1 MRILVVNVNTTESI
15 TQAIARQAQSVASPG
30 TEIIGL
36 TPHFGADSIEGNFES
51 YLAAIAVM
59 DRVMSYDQPF
69 DAVIQAGYGEHGR
82 EGLQE
87 LLNVPVVDITDAGAS
102 TAMFLGHAYS
112 VVTTLDRT
120 VPLIE
125 DRLKLSGLWDRC
137 ASVRASGLAVLELE
151 SDPERALEA
160 IVRQAELAV
169 LEDKAEVICL
179 GCGGMAGL
187 DEQIRQ
193 RTGVPV
199 VDGVTAA
206 VTIAE
211 SLVRLGLS
219 TSKVRGHMRRLGR
232 RTLLVGRSPADRRA
246 DRVHDSPAPSGPDDG
261 SVSRHGRYQ
270 DPSESAL
277 RDDDCDRARAPS
289 DRGAE
294 MHRVIATLTATAAA
308 ATAAAGVVLSPS
320 VATASPVDLRPAH
333 GVVVAKGGLVRH
345 VRPSTHAPANYTFP
359 NGSEVTLDCKVSG
372 TVVDGIGVG
381 TSWSPKA
388 TPTGCRPAMSTTSGR
403 PPSPATR
410 ATAPSRRGRPPC

>member
-15 TQAIARQAQSVASPG
+15 TETIAQQAQSVASPG
-30 TEIIGL
+30 TEIVGL
-36 TPHFGADSIEGNFES
+36 TPYFGAESVEGNFES

-59 DRVMSYDQPF
+59 DRVMAYDQPF

-87 LLNVPVVDITDAGAS
+87 LLNVPVVDITEAAAS

-125 DRLKLSGLWDRC
+125 DRLKLAGLYQRC
-137 ASVRASGLAVLELE
+137 ASVRASGMAVLELE
-151 SDPERALEA
+151 EDPLAAMEA
-160 IVRQAELAV
+160 IVRQAELAIR
-169 LEDKAEVICL
+169 EDKAEVICL

-219 TSKVRGHMRRLGR
+219 TSKI
-232 RTLLVGRSPADRRA
+232 RT
-246 DRVHDSPAPSGPDDG
+246 
-261 SVSRHGRYQ
+261 Y
-270 DPSESAL
+270 
-277 RDDDCDRARAPS
+277 
-289 DRGAE
+289 
-294 MHRVIATLTATAAA
+294 
-308 ATAAAGVVLSPS
+308 
-320 VATASPVDLRPAH
+320 
-333 GVVVAKGGLVRH
+333 
-345 VRPSTHAPANYTFP
+345 
-359 NGSEVTLDCKVSG
+359 
-372 TVVDGIGVG
+372 
-381 TSWSPKA
+381 A
-388 TPTGCRPAMSTTSGR
+388 TPRPKQVIGWQTRFGR
-403 PPSPATR
+403 
-410 ATAPSRRGRPPC
+410 

>member
-15 TQAIARQAQSVASPG
+15 TETIAQQARAVASPG
-30 TEIIGL
+30 TEIVGL
-36 TPHFGADSIEGNFES
+36 TPYFGAESVEGNFES

-59 DRVMSYDQPF
+59 DRVMAYDQPF

-87 LLNVPVVDITDAGAS
+87 LLNVPVVDITEAAAS

-125 DRLKLSGLWDRC
+125 DRLKLAGLYQRC
-137 ASVRASGLAVLELE
+137 ASVRASGMAVLELE
-151 SDPERALEA
+151 EDPLAAMEA
-160 IVRQAELAV
+160 IVRQAELAIR
-169 LEDKAEVICL
+169 EDKAEVICL

-219 TSKVRGHMRRLGR
+219 TSKIRTYATPRPKKVIGWPGKLGR
-232 RTLLVGRSPADRRA
+232 
-246 DRVHDSPAPSGPDDG
+246 
-261 SVSRHGRYQ
+261 
-270 DPSESAL
+270 
-277 RDDDCDRARAPS
+277 
-289 DRGAE
+289 
-294 MHRVIATLTATAAA
+294 
-308 ATAAAGVVLSPS
+308 
-320 VATASPVDLRPAH
+320 
-333 GVVVAKGGLVRH
+333 
-345 VRPSTHAPANYTFP
+345 
-359 NGSEVTLDCKVSG
+359 
-372 TVVDGIGVG
+372 
-381 TSWSPKA
+381 
-388 TPTGCRPAMSTTSGR
+388 
-403 PPSPATR
+403 
-410 ATAPSRRGRPPC
+410 